1 MGFPAH
7 VWGASPQVLCF
18 RFRYHPSLV
27 PDPTPPPSSRPH
39 KDIAPKPLWR
49 RIFAAQESGL
59 VVVIALMMAFLTF
72 AGSVHWTSM
81 RSWLIAHV
89 GDVAKQIPEGGAKP
103 LVSRIVI
110 PVGTQVERPTSTHL
124 VVRDHGVTTHYD
136 SDVEWEIRDRDDGTK
151 LATGSRAVNKF
162 LDVENLLNI
171 LTTASYYA
179 IMAVGMTAIIILAGI
194 DLSIGSIYA
203 VSAVLGAMLL
213 SWIEA
218 RVKGGVESAPGTS
231 ALIAVPVLVVV
242 CGSIG
247 ALGGFINGFSS
258 VALRVHPF
266 IITLG
271 TMAIFRGV
279 VFVVTGGQTV
289 SGLPDSIQRGFFKW
303 ELHVGSGG
311 VFPVPTLIT
320 ILVGLAGAIVLSR
333 TVFGR
338 RIYAIGGNEIAAKY
352 AGIPVGRVKTM
363 VYTISGALAGLAA
376 AIYVGYFG
384 AAENGA
390 GQGYELNVIAAAVI
404 GGASL
409 SGGRGSAFGAVL
421 GAILVQLINN
431 GMLILDINQS
441 YNQIVMGLAIIIAV
455 VVDQTKTRLTK

>member
-1 MGFPAH
+1 M
-7 VWGASPQVLCF
+7 
-18 RFRYHPSLV
+18 
-27 PDPTPPPSSRPH
+27 PDPTSPHPSRPH

-49 RIFAAQESGL
+49 RIIAAQESGL
-59 VVVIALMMAFLTF
+59 VVVIALMMAALTIF
-72 AGSVHWTSM
+72 G
-81 RSWLIAHV
+81 
-89 GDVAKQIPEGGAKP
+89 
-103 LVSRIVI
+103 
-110 PVGTQVERPTSTHL
+110 
-124 VVRDHGVTTHYD
+124 
-136 SDVEWEIRDRDDGTK
+136 GTK
-151 LATGSRAVNKF
+151 QASVRVDVPAGVAITQIDDTHVRIGFPSGEQTITSDQSIRIKDGDNGEKTVFASRSVNKF
-162 LDVENLLNI
+162 LDVENLLNV

-203 VSAVLGAMLL
+203 IAAILGASAL
-213 SWIEA
+213 A
-218 RVKGGVESAPGTS
+218 RFESTGGGGTS
-231 ALIAVPVLVVV
+231 ALAAVPLLLLICCSV
-242 CGSIG
+242 G
-247 ALGGFINGFSS
+247 AFGGFINGFSS

-271 TMAIFRGV
+271 TMAIYRGA
-279 VFVVTGGQTV
+279 VFVFTQGQTV

-320 ILVGLAGAIVLSR
+320 ALVGLTGAIVLSR

-338 RIYAIGGNEIAAKY
+338 RIYAIGGNEVAAKY

-409 SGGRGSAFGAVL
+409 SGGRGSALGAVL

>member
-1 MGFPAH
+1 MSRALRPRAFLPRS
-7 VWGASPQVLCF
+7 ASIAPQT
-18 RFRYHPSLV
+18 LV
-27 PDPTPPPSSRPH
+27 PDPTDSHPVRSH
-39 KDIAPKPLWR
+39 VALAPKPLWR
-49 RIFAAQESGL
+49 RVFAAQESGL
-59 VVVIALMMAFLTF
+59 VVVIALMMAALTIF
-72 AGSVHWTSM
+72 GGTKQASVRVDVPAG
-81 RSWLIAHV
+81 
-89 GDVAKQIPEGGAKP
+89 VAI
-103 LVSRIVI
+103 
-110 PVGTQVERPTSTHL
+110 TQVDDTH
-124 VVRDHGVTTHYD
+124 VRVAFPSGEKIIA
-136 SDVEWEIRDRDDGTK
+136 SDQSIRIKDGDNGGRTVF
-151 LATGSRAVNKF
+151 ASRSVNKF
-162 LDVENLLNI
+162 LDVENLLNV

-203 VSAVLGAMLL
+203 IAAILGASVL
-213 SWIEA
+213 SILET
-218 RVKGGVESAPGTS
+218 RIKGGVADAPGTS
-231 ALIAVPVLVVV
+231 ALVAVPLLLLICCSV
-242 CGSIG
+242 G

-271 TMAIFRGV
+271 TMAIYRGA
-279 VFVVTGGQTV
+279 VFVFTQGQTV

-303 ELHVGSGG
+303 ELHVGSSGGGG

-320 ILVGLAGAIVLSR
+320 ALVGLTGAVVLSR

-338 RIYAIGGNEIAAKY
+338 RIYAIGGNEVAAKY

-409 SGGRGSAFGAVL
+409 SGGRGSALGAVL

>member
-1 MGFPAH
+1 M
-7 VWGASPQVLCF
+7 
-18 RFRYHPSLV
+18 
-27 PDPTPPPSSRPH
+27 PDPTNPHPARPPAPRA
-39 KDIAPKPLWR
+39 DLAPKPLWR
-49 RIFAAQESGL
+49 RIVAAQESGL
-59 VVVIALMMAFLTF
+59 VVVIALMMLALTIF
-72 AGSVHWTSM
+72 GGNKSASIKIDIPAGAVVQEKPNNVLSVAAPSQPAREHPSETAW
-81 RSWLIAHV
+81 RIRDEEA
-89 GDVAKQIPEGGAKP
+89 GAK
-103 LVSRIVI
+103 S
-110 PVGTQVERPTSTHL
+110 
-124 VVRDHGVTTHYD
+124 
-136 SDVEWEIRDRDDGTK
+136 
-151 LATGSRAVNKF
+151 AFGSKSVNKF
-162 LDVENLLNI
+162 LDVENLLNV

-203 VSAVLGAMLL
+203 IAAILGASAL
-213 SWIEA
+213 STIES
-218 RVKGGVESAPGTS
+218 KSSGGGGGGGTS
-231 ALIAVPVLVVV
+231 ALLAVPLLLLV
-242 CGSIG
+242 CCSTG

-258 VALRVHPF
+258 VAMRVHPF

-271 TMAIFRGV
+271 TMAIYRGA
-279 VFVVTGGQTV
+279 VFVFTQGQTV

-303 ELHVGSGG
+303 ELHIGSGG

-338 RIYAIGGNEIAAKY
+338 RIYAIGGNEVAAKY

-409 SGGRGSAFGAVL
+409 SGGRGSALGAVL

-441 YNQIVMGLAIIIAV
+441 YNQIVMGMAIIIAV

>member
-1 MGFPAH
+1 M
-7 VWGASPQVLCF
+7 
-18 RFRYHPSLV
+18 
-27 PDPTPPPSSRPH
+27 PDPTSPHPSRPH
-39 KDIAPKPLWR
+39 KDSAPKPVWR
-49 RIFAAQESGL
+49 RIIAAQESGL
-59 VVVIALMMAFLTF
+59 VVVIALMMVALTVFGGTKQASVRVDVPAGVAITQVDDTHVRIAFPA
-72 AGSVHWTSM
+72 AGGGEQTITSDQSI
-81 RSWLIAHV
+81 RIKE
-89 GDVAKQIPEGGAKP
+89 GDDGAKT
-103 LVSRIVI
+103 VFASR
-110 PVGTQVERPTSTHL
+110 S
-124 VVRDHGVTTHYD
+124 
-136 SDVEWEIRDRDDGTK
+136 
-151 LATGSRAVNKF
+151 VNKF
-162 LDVENLLNI
+162 LDVENLLNV

-203 VSAVLGAMLL
+203 IAAILGA
-213 SWIEA
+213 
-218 RVKGGVESAPGTS
+218 S
-231 ALIAVPVLVVV
+231 ALSVIESKSGGGGASALVAVPLLVLICCTV
-242 CGSIG
+242 GG
-247 ALGGFINGFSS
+247 LGGFINGFSS

-271 TMAIFRGV
+271 TMAIYRGA
-279 VFVVTGGQTV
+279 VFVFTQGQTV
-289 SGLPDSIQRGFFKW
+289 SGLPDSIQRGFFK
-303 ELHVGSGG
+303 LDAGG
-311 VFPVPTLIT
+311 VYPVPTIIT
-320 ILVGLAGAIVLSR
+320 IIVGLAGAFVLSR

-338 RIYAIGGNEIAAKY
+338 RIYAIGGNEVAAKY
-352 AGIPVGRVKTM
+352 AGIPVGRVKTI

-409 SGGRGSAFGAVL
+409 SGGRGSALGAVL

>member
-1 MGFPAH
+1 M
-7 VWGASPQVLCF
+7 
-18 RFRYHPSLV
+18 
-27 PDPTPPPSSRPH
+27 PDPSSPHPARPH
-39 KDIAPKPLWR
+39 ADPAAKPLWR

-59 VVVIALMMAFLTF
+59 AVVIALMMAALTLF
-72 AGSVHWTSM
+72 GGSKQASFK
-81 RSWLIAHV
+81 L
-89 GDVAKQIPEGGAKP
+89 DVPA
-103 LVSRIVI
+103 
-110 PVGTQVERPTSTHL
+110 
-124 VVRDHGVTTHYD
+124 GVTITQLDD
-136 SDVEWEIRDRDDGTK
+136 SHARV
-151 LATGSRAVNKF
+151 AFPTGEKSIASDQPLRIKPNDNGSSTIFASRRVNKF
-162 LDVENLLNI
+162 LDLENLLNV

-179 IMAVGMTAIIILAGI
+179 VMAVGMTAIIILAGI

-203 VSAVLGAMLL
+203 IAAILGASAL
-213 SWIEA
+213 SVIEA
-218 RVKGGVESAPGTS
+218 KNGGGTP
-231 ALIAVPVLVVV
+231 ALLAVPLLLLV
-242 CGSIG
+242 CCSTG
-247 ALGGFINGFSS
+247 ATCGFINGFSS

-271 TMAIFRGV
+271 TMAIYRGA
-279 VFVVTGGQTV
+279 VFVFTQGQTV
-289 SGLPDSIQRGFFKW
+289 SGLPDSIQAGFFKW
-303 ELHVGSGG
+303 ETSPRPG
-311 VFPVPTLIT
+311 VFPVPAIIT
-320 ILVGLAGAIVLSR
+320 ILVMLAGVFVLSR

-352 AGIPVGRVKTM
+352 AGIPVGRIKTL

-409 SGGRGSAFGAVL
+409 SGGRGSALGAVL

-441 YNQIVMGLAIIIAV
+441 YNQIVMGLAIILAV
-455 VVDQTKTRLTK
+455 VVDQAKTRLTK

>member
-1 MGFPAH
+1 M
-7 VWGASPQVLCF
+7 
-18 RFRYHPSLV
+18 
-27 PDPTPPPSSRPH
+27 
-39 KDIAPKPLWR
+39 WR
-49 RIFAAQESGL
+49 RIIAAQESGL
-59 VVVIALMMAFLTF
+59 VVVIALLMAFLTF
-72 AGSVHWTSM
+72 AGSASWTST
-81 RSWLIAHV
+81 RSWMIAHV
-89 GDVAKQIPEGGAKP
+89 GSIAKQIPEGGAKP
-103 LVSRIVI
+103 LALRITI
-110 PVGTQVERPTSTHL
+110 PAGAAVELPTPTRLIVRTSTS
-124 VVRDHGVTTHYD
+124 VQQQDSETEWEVRDL
-136 SDVEWEIRDRDDGTK
+136 DDGSK
-151 LATGSRAVNKF
+151 LAKGARSVNKF
-162 LDVENLLNI
+162 LDVENLLNV

-203 VSAVLGAMLL
+203 IAAIVGASVLSSIESKSA
-213 SWIEA
+213 
-218 RVKGGVESAPGTS
+218 GTS
-231 ALIAVPVLVVV
+231 ALLAVPLLLLV
-242 CGSIG
+242 CCSIG
-247 ALGGFINGFSS
+247 ALGGLINGFSS

-271 TMAIFRGV
+271 TMAIYRGA
-279 VFVVTGGQTV
+279 VFVFTQGQTV

-303 ELHVGSGG
+303 ELHIGSGG

>member
-1 MGFPAH
+1 
-7 VWGASPQVLCF
+7 
-18 RFRYHPSLV
+18 V
-27 PDPTPPPSSRPH
+27 PDPTSPNPPRPH

-59 VVVIALMMAFLTF
+59 VVVIALMMVALTIF
-72 AGSVHWTSM
+72 GGTKQASYRVEVPAGVK
-81 RSWLIAHV
+81 I
-89 GDVAKQIPEGGAKP
+89 
-103 LVSRIVI
+103 
-110 PVGTQVERPTSTHL
+110 TQVDDTHVRIAFPAGEQT
-124 VVRDHGVTTHYD
+124 VVSDQPVRIKEGDGSATT
-136 SDVEWEIRDRDDGTK
+136 IF
-151 LATGSRAVNKF
+151 ASRAVNKF
-162 LDVENLLNI
+162 LDVENLLNV

-203 VSAVLGAMLL
+203 IAAILGAMLL
-213 SWIEA
+213 SWIET
-218 RVKGGVESAPGTS
+218 RVKGGVDEAPGTS
-231 ALIAVPVLVVV
+231 ALIAVPILLLV
-242 CGSIG
+242 CGSVG
-247 ALGGFINGFSS
+247 SLCGFVNGFSS

-271 TMAIFRGV
+271 TMAIYRGA
-279 VFVVTGGQTV
+279 VFVFTQGQTV
-289 SGLPDSIQRGFFKW
+289 GGLPDSIQGGFFKW
-303 ELHVGSGG
+303 ESHG
-311 VFPVPTLIT
+311 VFPVPTAIT
-320 ILVGLAGAIVLSR
+320 LLVGLAGAIVLSR

-338 RIYAIGGNEIAAKY
+338 RIYAIGGNEIAARY
-352 AGIPVGRVKTM
+352 AGIPVGRIKTM
-363 VYTISGALAGLAA
+363 VYTISGGLAGLAA

-421 GAILVQLINN
+421 GAVLVQLINN

-455 VVDQTKTRLTK
+455 VVDQTKTRLTR

>member
-1 MGFPAH
+1 MPDPI
-7 VWGASPQVLCF
+7 SPQ
-18 RFRYHPSLV
+18 
-27 PDPTPPPSSRPH
+27 SSRPH

-49 RIFAAQESGL
+49 RIIAAQESGL
-59 VVVIALMMAFLTF
+59 VVVIALMMVALTIF
-72 AGSVHWTSM
+72 GGTKQASVRVDVPAG
-81 RSWLIAHV
+81 IA
-89 GDVAKQIPEGGAKP
+89 I
-103 LVSRIVI
+103 
-110 PVGTQVERPTSTHL
+110 TQVDDTH
-124 VVRDHGVTTHYD
+124 VRIAFPSGEQTIA
-136 SDVEWEIRDRDDGTK
+136 SDQSIRIKDGDNGEKTVF
-151 LATGSRAVNKF
+151 ASRSVNKF
-162 LDVENLLNI
+162 LDVENLLNV

-203 VSAVLGAMLL
+203 IAAILGASVL
-213 SWIEA
+213 SSLEG
-218 RVKGGVESAPGTS
+218 KSPGTS
-231 ALIAVPVLVVV
+231 AMVAVPLLLLV
-242 CGSIG
+242 CGSVG
-247 ALGGFINGFSS
+247 ALGGLINGFSS

-271 TMAIFRGV
+271 TMAIYRGA
-279 VFVVTGGQTV
+279 VFVFTQGQTV

-303 ELHVGSGG
+303 EIHIGRGG

-320 ILVGLAGAIVLSR
+320 ALVGLAGAIVLSR

-338 RIYAIGGNEIAAKY
+338 RIYAIGGNEVAAKY
-352 AGIPVGRVKTM
+352 AGIPVGRVKTI

-409 SGGRGSAFGAVL
+409 SGGRGSALGAVL